1 MTPKI
6 EIYEAIEIRFGYSI
20 QDDLHHAHF
29 ELPAERH
36 VQKSLENESH
46 SSMPVA
52 SSLPGKMHIHG
63 PVESEL
69 LDQARSQIDTFLG
82 K

>member
-6 EIYEAIEIRFGYSI
+6 DMYEAIEIRYGYSI
-20 QDDLHHAHF
+20 QDDLYHAHF
-29 ELPAERH
+29 ELPAGRH
-36 VQKSLENESH
+36 VQNSLENESH

-52 SSLPGKMHIHG
+52 SSMPGKVHIHG
-63 PVESEL
+63 PAEREL
-69 LDQARSQIDTFLG
+69 LEQARSQIDTFLG